1 MKKLV
6 LGSLM
11 AVVVSQAAGCIIT
24 SGGGEDAVITANWS
38 LKQQA
43 SGQIIP
49 CPPGTTTASIYSQP
63 VNINEPIVG
72 RIEDYKPWNTAFTTF
87 GSPIIDLYDCDDNSG
102 RTAPL
107 PPDVYQVWVQ
117 LESENGGT
125 VYARSQSGFVDVIDI
140 DKTFSTTLLND
151 GGYFQFDWDLR
162 DAANNAPLNCADIP
176 ELGGVGA
183 VSTSVANPS
192 MFLDDKFDCEDGTG
206 MTGGLLQG
214 AYTVSVDA
222 LDMSDRSISPAPT
235 NLTNRTIGPKNA
247 VTDLGTVMVLVN

>member
-24 SGGGEDAVITANWS
+24 SGEEDAVITANWS

-43 SGQIIP
+43 TGQTIS
-49 CPPGTTTASIYSQP
+49 CPPSTTTAAIYSQP
-63 VNINEPIVG
+63 V
-72 RIEDYKPWNTAFTTF
+72 DTAFRPV
-87 GSPIIDLYDCDDNSG
+87 GNPIIDLYNCNDNSG

-117 LESENGGT
+117 LESEAGGN
-125 VYARSQSGFVDVIDI
+125 VYARSLSAFVDVIDV

-151 GGYFQFDWDLR
+151 GGYFQFDWDLV
-162 DAANNAPLNCADIP
+162 DAGNNAPLTCAQIP
-176 ELGGVGA
+176 EIGGVGA
-183 VSTSVANPS
+183 VSTSVANPA
-192 MFLDDKFDCEDGTG
+192 MFFDDKFDCQDGTG
-206 MTGGLLQG
+206 ITGGLLQG
-214 AYTVSVDA
+214 NYTVSVDA

-235 NLTNRTIGPKNA
+235 NVSGTIRDKNQ
-247 VTDLGTVMVLVN
+247 VTDLGTIVVRVN

>member
-1 MKKLV
+1 
-6 LGSLM
+6 M

-24 SGGGEDAVITANWS
+24 SGEEDAVITANWS
-38 LKQQA
+38 LKQIA

-49 CPPGTTTASIYSQP
+49 CPPGTTTAAIYSQA
-63 VNINEPIVG
+63 VDTLYRPI
-72 RIEDYKPWNTAFTTF
+72 

-117 LESENGGT
+117 LESEGGGN
-125 VYARSQSGFVDVIDI
+125 VYARSLSQFIDVIDV
-140 DKTFSTTLLND
+140 DKSFSTSILND

-162 DAANNAPLNCADIP
+162 DAANNAPLDCADIP

-183 VSTSVANPS
+183 VSTSVANPN
-192 MFLDDKFDCEDGTG
+192 MFVDDKFDCEDGTG
-206 MTGGLLQG
+206 ITDGLLQG

-235 NLTNRTIGPKNA
+235 NLTNRVINSQNA

>member
-11 AVVVSQAAGCIIT
+11 AIVVSQAAGCIIT
-24 SGGGEDAVITANWS
+24 SGEEDAVITANWS

-43 SGQIIP
+43 TGQSIP
-49 CPPGTTTASIYSQP
+49 CPPGTTNAVVYSQAVDLSFRP
-63 VNINEPIVG
+63 V
-72 RIEDYKPWNTAFTTF
+72 
-87 GSPIIDLYDCDDNSG
+87 GSPIIDRFIDQCDDHSG

-117 LESENGGT
+117 LESASGS
-125 VYARSQSGFVDVIDI
+125 VYARSLSAFVDVIDA
-140 DKTFSTTLLND
+140 DKTFTTTILND
-151 GGYFQFDWDLR
+151 GGYFQLDWDLV
-162 DAANNAPLNCADIP
+162 DAGNNAPLNCSDIP
-176 ELGGVGA
+176 EIGGVGA

-192 MFLDDKFDCEDGTG
+192 MFFDDKFDCADGTG
-206 MTGGLLQG
+206 ITGGLLQG

-235 NLTNRTIGPKNA
+235 NLTNRVIGDKNT
-247 VTDLGTVMVLVN
+247 VTDLGTVTVRVN